1 MIFKI
6 SGDKK
11 ILGIFIPFVSSGDNF
26 WGAFLSLLSVL
37 GIKKNGHF
45 YPFCQSISTS
55 MMKLNNFRTE
65 IRQN

>member
-26 WGAFLSLLSVL
+26 WGAFLSLLSVP

-55 MMKLNNFRTE
+55 MM
-65 IRQN
+65 